1 MAHIEAMPQTSW
13 NLLANDIFNF
23 RNDRRK
29 PMKTS
34 YILSVVVIVVFCC
47 TGMAFSGN
55 KWKDEAGR
63 GVQGK
68 SDHHDRHQDKRQGK
82 AEYNSRRQEGNQRS
96 AHHGQ
101 QEKMRHHDKYAHHGD
116 YHKYHGYR
124 EHPYQNNRRYAHYKH
139 RGHQYA
145 YQGHWNSWKQWDRYA
160 KAHPKVYRHGTYYR
174 ENAHLMFRFR
184 DPVSGGFFFFSIG
197 R

>member
-1 MAHIEAMPQTSW
+1 
-13 NLLANDIFNF
+13 
-23 RNDRRK
+23 
-29 PMKTS
+29 MKTS

-55 KWKDEAGR
+55 KWKDDVGK
-63 GVQGK
+63 GVHGK
-68 SDHHDRHQDKRQGK
+68 SLSHDRHQDGRQDK
-82 AEYNSRRQEGNQRS
+82 SDYHDRHQDGNERS
-96 AHHGQ
+96 MHSGRHDNAG
-101 QEKMRHHDKYAHHGD
+101 HHDGYAHHSD
-116 YHKYHGYR
+116 FRKYHGYR
-124 EHPYQNNRRYAHYKH
+124 ERPYEKHRHYAHYKH

-160 KAHPKVYRHGTYYR
+160 KAHPNVHKHGTYYR
-174 ENAHLMFRFR
+174 EDAHLMFRFR

>member
-1 MAHIEAMPQTSW
+1 MPSIPVRP
-13 NLLANDIFNF
+13 LAIDIYNYQD
-23 RNDRRK
+23 DRRNL
-29 PMKTS
+29 MKTS
-34 YILSVVVIVVFCC
+34 CILSIVVIVVFCC

-55 KWKDEAGR
+55 KWKNDVGKGR
-63 GVQGK
+63 RDK
-68 SDHHDRHQDKRQGK
+68 SQYHDRHQEGRQDKSQYQNRH
-82 AEYNSRRQEGNQRS
+82 QERDQRS
-96 AHHGQ
+96 EHRGQ
-101 QEKMRHHDKYAHHGD
+101 QENMSHHERYAHHGD
-116 YHKYHGYR
+116 FHKYHGYR
-124 EHPYQNNRRYAHYKH
+124 EHPYQKSRHYAHYKH

-160 KAHPKVYRHGTYYR
+160 KAHPNVYRHGTYYR